1 MKLVFFLKIMLK
13 YQPKENK
20 MTEINKISD
29 EKRDPI
35 TSTDGIQRIIRT
47 YFKNLCSMKLENLK
61 ETYIS

>member
-29 EKRDPI
+29 GRKR
-35 TSTDGIQRIIRT
+35 
-47 YFKNLCSMKLENLK
+47 
-61 ETYIS
+61 

>member
-1 MKLVFFLKIMLK
+1 MRKIDQIHKPLAKLTK
-13 YQPKENK
+13 KERNDQ
-20 MTEINKISD
+20 INKISD